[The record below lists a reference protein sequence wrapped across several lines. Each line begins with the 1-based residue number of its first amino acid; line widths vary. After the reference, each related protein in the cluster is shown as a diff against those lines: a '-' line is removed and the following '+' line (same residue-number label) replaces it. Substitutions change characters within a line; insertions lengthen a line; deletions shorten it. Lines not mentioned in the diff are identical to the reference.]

1 MPFFRRPIDIQNST
15 VRPAGP
21 ADVTPI
27 ARLLRDSAH
36 RFLSAGTSLAGLL
49 GQTPALLLCSGSTVL
64 AAAVAGW
71 PAGGITWLRALVIAD
86 EAPLGPAMDALL
98 PPFHGQMRDQGL
110 AGVFYAG
117 DLSADSWALPTLQ
130 AHGYSRAT
138 EVIVYEKRRL
148 DVPSAGNGQARV
160 RRAQT
165 VDLPDVLAIDEAC
178 FEPQWYKDE
187 GILGPAITGEAPF
200 FVVAELDGRT
210 AGFAFATSHFS
221 GRLVHLVRIAVHP
234 DWQGKALGVRLLAEV
249 TDYAR
254 SLGADSLTL
263 NTQLENHTA
272 QRLYEWFGFRRT
284 GERQTVLRFAL
295 SD

>member
-1 MPFFRRPIDIQNST
+1 MPFFRRPIDIQNSLA
-15 VRPAGP
+15 RPAGP
-21 ADVTPI
+21 ADVSPI

-36 RFLSAGTSLAGLL
+36 RFLAAGTNLSSLL
-49 GQTPALLLCSGSTVL
+49 GQTPALLLCSGTSVWG
-64 AAAVAGW
+64 AAVAGW
-71 PAGGITWLRALVIAD
+71 PADGVTWLRALVVAD
-86 EAPLGPAMDALL
+86 EAPMGPAMDALL
-98 PPFHGQMRDQGL
+98 PPFHSLLRDQGI
-110 AGVFYAG
+110 GSVFYAG

-138 EVIVYEKRRL
+138 EVIVYEKRQL
-148 DVPSAGNGQARV
+148 DVPSTGNEQARV
-160 RRAQT
+160 RRAQA
-165 VDLPDVLAIDEAC
+165 VDLPDVLAIDAAC

-187 GILGPAITGEAPF
+187 SVLGPAIMGEAPF
-200 FVVAELDGRT
+200 FVVAELEGRMV
-210 AGFAFATSHFS
+210 GFAFATSHFG

-234 DWQGKALGVRLLAEV
+234 DWQGHALGVRLLTEV

-284 GERQTVLRFAL
+284 GERQTVLRYTIP
-295 SD
+295 